1 MIEVTVRFF
10 AVTREK
16 VGRSSA
22 TVSLGE
28 PFTVSHLLE
37 VLQREYPLLVP
48 LMKHLRVA
56 VEQEFASNETVLQ
69 PGADVALIPPVAGGS
84 GDLFS
89 IVETPLDVQTVID
102 AVSGPDHG
110 GVVSFTG
117 VVRNVTKGR
126 AVTRLEYEAFAPM
139 AQKVFRAIA
148 AEARTQWPA
157 VRIAVMHRV
166 GTLAPGDLAVVIAAS
181 APGRHDAF
189 AACSHTIE
197 RLKQDAPIWKKEFF
211 DDGEVW
217 VGLGP

>member
-1 MIEVTVRFF
+1 M
-10 AVTREK
+10 
-16 VGRSSA
+16 
-22 TVSLGE
+22 
-28 PFTVSHLLE
+28 H
-37 VLQREYPLLVP
+37 Q
-48 LMKHLRVA
+48 
-56 VEQEFASNETVLQ
+56 
-69 PGADVALIPPVAGGS
+69 GAEVALIPPVAGGS
-84 GDLFS
+84 GDLLS
-89 IVETPLDVQTVID
+89 VVETQLDVQTVID

>member
-16 VGRSSA
+16 VGRSVA
-22 TVSLGE
+22 KVSLDE
-28 PFTVSHLLE
+28 PHTVAHLNE
-37 VLQREYPLLVP
+37 VLVREFPSLVP
-48 LMKHLRVA
+48 LMKHLRIA
-56 VEQEFASNETVLQ
+56 VEQEFASNETTLRDGVE
-69 PGADVALIPPVAGGS
+69 VALIPPVAGGS
-84 GDLFS
+84 SELFAV
-89 IVETPLDVQTVID
+89 VETPLDVQRVID

-117 VVRNVTKGR
+117 VVRNATKTR
-126 AVTRLEYEAFAPM
+126 AVTKLEYEAFAPM
-139 AQKVFRAIA
+139 AQRVFRSIA
-148 AEARTQWPA
+148 DEARVKWPG

-166 GTLAPGDLAVVIAAS
+166 GVLAPGELAVVIAAS

-197 RLKQDAPIWKKEFF
+197 RLKADAPIWKKEFF
-211 DDGEVW
+211 EDGEVW